1 MSRGGSLPRAVRGKP
16 LRSCLRVLEAAP
28 LAVRAAFLEAV
39 MLGAWAAGR
48 EGRRVARINLGIAF
62 PGLAEAEAERI
73 VRLCY
78 VRLGTSL
85 AEFLHIPRM
94 DEAYLAEHFRIEGAE
109 HLTATEQASDRGAL
123 TVTGHFGN
131 WELMAYVYGRIVGPV
146 AFVVRTFQDE
156 ILDAFVDERR
166 RLGGN
171 RTIRKSG
178 SVKEVLRAIRS
189 GTTVGI
195 LMDKNVKPSKGVAVD
210 FFGRRAFTTPWVAR
224 LALATGTRVHSAFIF
239 RDPQRRFHH
248 TLRFGPALPMDPE
261 APRDEETVRL
271 TRRCNEEIESA
282 IRRDP
287 AQWVWFYR
295 RWAEKGGRGP
305 DPYGAPPGAR

>member
-1 MSRGGSLPRAVRGKP
+1 MSRGGSLPRAARGKP

-94 DEAYLAEHFRIEGAE
+94 DEAYLARHFRIEGAE
-109 HLTATEQASDRGAL
+109 SLQATEEASADGAL
-123 TVTGHFGN
+123 TVSGHFGN

-195 LMDKNVKPSKGVAVD
+195 LMDKNVKPSKGVAVE

-239 RDPQRRFHH
+239 RDPHRRFHH
-248 TLRFGPALPMDPE
+248 TLRIGPALPMDLA
-261 APRDEETVRL
+261 APREEETVRL

-282 IRRDP
+282 IRREP

-295 RWAEKGGRGP
+295 RWAVKGGGGP
-305 DPYGAPPGAR
+305 DPYGEPAGVR